1 MLEPGSPALLAPR
14 QGEAGSHPSTAPE
27 RGGSTGL
34 HQELGFGSRRVPRS
48 RHAALPRGESALA
61 PGISS
66 QRGSPWRRAAC
77 CCRSF
82 STDQTDGRGAACC
95 QVGPAARAARGGSS
109 PGQRALGRAL
119 PMLPCPTAGLASPCR
134 PCPLCPCP
142 AACQPSPSP
151 AAGRLCPAVPG
162 CALLCPAVP
171 CCRVWAPGDLSLWQL
186 GLPQGRHGPRCS
198 GRLISL
204 WFWLLRLESS
214 WGVGGGAGPGH
225 RSAAT

>member
-1 MLEPGSPALLAPR
+1 ML
-14 QGEAGSHPSTAPE
+14 
-27 RGGSTGL
+27 
-34 HQELGFGSRRVPRS
+34 V
-48 RHAALPRGESALA
+48 

-66 QRGSPWRRAAC
+66 QRGSPWHRATC

-95 QVGPAARAARGGSS
+95 QVGPAARTARGGSS
-109 PGQRALGRAL
+109 PRRALGQAL
-119 PMLPCPTAGLASPCR
+119 PVFPCPTAGFASPCH

-151 AAGRLCPAVPG
+151 AAGRLCPVA
-162 CALLCPAVP
+162 P
-171 CCRVWAPGDLSLWQL
+171 CCHVWAPGHLSLWQL
-186 GLPQGRHGPRCS
+186 SLSQGRHGPRCS

-214 WGVGGGAGPGH
+214 WGGGRWEDEPDPAIAALPLRIFFFFNSLSIWGLGWAIRRAEPVRPPLVAPRRQSRGERSGNEPGRAGP
-225 RSAAT
+225 R